1 MNIETIILMVVRA
14 LGGLAK
20 AQLETLLCKID
31 DLVCNSQS
39 ELDNELWNLLLEA
52 IQAHKS
58 LCPPPD

>member
-20 AQLETLLCKID
+20 SQLETLLCKID